1 MKILKFSFIIAAA
14 MAIMSA
20 LPVSAQRQLPAGHNS
35 QHSKLLASQDASTNP
50 FKIENNSRLMR
61 EVKEREDLLDNEIF
75 TTCWDSQSVNPYD
88 NSVVIPERK
97 DIDVSEYVA
106 PIDGIVTSNY
116 GYRARFRRQHK
127 GIDLALQ
134 VGDTVRAAFSGKV
147 RLTRYERA
155 GYGHYVVVRHENGL
169 ETVYGHLSRTLVKP
183 NQYVKA
189 GEPIALGGNTGRST
203 GPHLHFETRYMGIA
217 INPSEIIDFE
227 NKTVL
232 RDVFSFNKNIHGVA
246 PKATKTNAAKRNTTT
261 ASKKRAT
268 TSRKRTTSKK
278 K

>member
-1 MKILKFSFIIAAA
+1 MKLIKITSLIAVALSV
-14 MAIMSA
+14 MSA
-20 LPVSAQRQLPAGHNS
+20 TPAMAQRQLPAGHNS
-35 QHSKLLASQDASTNP
+35 QHSKLLASQDASSSP

-61 EVKEREDLLDNEIF
+61 DIKERENMLDNEIF
-75 TTCWDSQSVNPYD
+75 TTCWDSQAVDPYG
-88 NSVVIPERK
+88 NSVEIPERK

-106 PIDGIVTSNY
+106 PIQGIVTSNY
-116 GYRARFRRQHK
+116 GYRPRFGRNHK
-127 GIDLALQ
+127 GIDLALH

-147 RLTRYERA
+147 RLTRYERK
-155 GYGHYVVVRHENGL
+155 GYGHYVVIRHENGL

-203 GPHLHFETRYMGIA
+203 GPHLHFETRYLGRA

-232 RDVFSFNKNIHGVA
+232 RDVFTFHKAVHGVTTKA
-246 PKATKTNAAKRNTTT
+246 PKAK
-261 ASKKRAT
+261 ASK
-268 TSRKRTTSKK
+268 RTYASSKK
-278 K
+278 KRSTSKRRK